1 MVDLGLIAAASAT
14 DAAIQK
20 KIYGSGTTLV
30 FFWNENLNHIMKI
43 VNSLED
49 VDLLI
54 NVFGKIFGYVVYYI
68 WC

>member
-20 KIYGSGTTLV
+20 KVYGSGTTLV

-54 NVFGKIFGYVVYYI
+54 NVFGKIFGYAVYYI

>member
-1 MVDLGLIAAASAT
+1 MVDSGLIAAASGT